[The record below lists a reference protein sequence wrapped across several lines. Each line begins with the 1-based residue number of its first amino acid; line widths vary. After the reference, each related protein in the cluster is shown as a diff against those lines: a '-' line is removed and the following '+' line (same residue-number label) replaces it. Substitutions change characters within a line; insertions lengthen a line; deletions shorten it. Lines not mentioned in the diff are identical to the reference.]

1 MNALF
6 GLLTKP
12 EILSDLGNRSET
24 MQRKIEETRATIPL
38 TQQIS
43 IKIRKTPSYAEPA
56 LAL

>member
-6 GLLTKP
+6 GLLIKP
-12 EILSDLGNRSET
+12 RILPDLGNRSET

-38 TQQIS
+38 VQQIS
-43 IKIRKTPSYAEPA
+43 IKTRKTPSYTEPA